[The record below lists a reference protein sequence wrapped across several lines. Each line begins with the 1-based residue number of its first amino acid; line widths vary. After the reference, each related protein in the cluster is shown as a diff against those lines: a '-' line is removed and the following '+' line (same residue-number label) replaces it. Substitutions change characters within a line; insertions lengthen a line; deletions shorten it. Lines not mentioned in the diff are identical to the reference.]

1 MEALKADGTLTEEE
15 ADVIRIE
22 NIEAF
27 FEDKVGRRAA
37 ASENLNRER
46 EFILS
51 MDIDGTSTIVQGIID
66 CYFEEED
73 GIVLI
78 DYKNSYIGIGQGEGD
93 IVERYRNQIRI
104 YREALE
110 SAVHKPVK
118 EAYLYLFTLKRFVSV
133 RI

>member
-1 MEALKADGTLTEEE
+1 MHLVMEKTDFREAAARGREYISEVVEALKADGTLTEEE

-66 CYFEEED
+66 CY
-73 GIVLI
+73 
-78 DYKNSYIGIGQGEGD
+78 
-93 IVERYRNQIRI
+93 
-104 YREALE
+104 
-110 SAVHKPVK
+110 
-118 EAYLYLFTLKRFVSV
+118 LKR
-133 RI
+133 RTA